1 MTPNSSLSG
10 LQQQSARRILI
21 SGSSGLIG
29 RAVVA
34 SRQRAGDV
42 VVPLVRAKGTADAL
56 LWNPGQEHSIRLS

>member
-1 MTPNSSLSG
+1 MTMNSPLSK
-10 LQQQSARRILI
+10 QEQQSARRILI

-42 VVPLVRAKGTADAL
+42 VVLLVRAEGAADAL
-56 LWNPGQEHSIRLS
+56 L